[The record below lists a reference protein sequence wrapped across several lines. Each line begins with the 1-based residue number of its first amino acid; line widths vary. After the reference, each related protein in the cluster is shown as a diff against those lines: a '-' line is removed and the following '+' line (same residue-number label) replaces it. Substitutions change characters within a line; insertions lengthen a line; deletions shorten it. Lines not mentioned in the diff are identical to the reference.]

1 MPDGAHAAAP
11 GSFDVYTRHM
21 CATSIW
27 VRRLVGPAEP
37 TLLWCG
43 PAARRSRKPR
53 SRARNN
59 RRRSARCIRC
69 DGWVHGTLSQAE
81 KAPDTMLGERHQ
93 VADGTVGRRKYFF
106 LLAIVK
112 TSDGSDTSLTHLCD
126 HRLCHTS
133 ASYACRVTKRPLMF
147 ITSVDMTSPLPTGL
161 RGVHSGLIPAVV
173 GASNVE
179 SSDFRDVY
187 PSYVSI
193 RDPWWRGTGRRRP

>member
-1 MPDGAHAAAP
+1 MAFLIIWPSGLRLASRLQWPSPCHNSHSEPENGGLSLPDGAHAAAP
-11 GSFDVYTRHM
+11 GSFDVYKRHM

-81 KAPDTMLGERHQ
+81 KAPDTMFGERHQ

-106 LLAIVK
+106 LLAIVNM
-112 TSDGSDTSLTHLCD
+112 SDGNDTSLTHLCD
-126 HRLCHTS
+126 HRLCRKS
-133 ASYACRVTKRPLMF
+133 ASYACRVTKRP
-147 ITSVDMTSPLPTGL
+147 
-161 RGVHSGLIPAVV
+161 
-173 GASNVE
+173 
-179 SSDFRDVY
+179 
-187 PSYVSI
+187 
-193 RDPWWRGTGRRRP
+193 